1 MFTKMPQVSQ
11 GINTGLSNVSQAI
24 QETCV
29 HPVCQQ
35 ATRWGSQD
43 GSKIIFKCELIL
55 AAKQVNS
62 KENTHHAENEI
73 KESSV

>member
-1 MFTKMPQVSQ
+1 MS
-11 GINTGLSNVSQAI
+11 I
-24 QETCV
+24 QSASR
-29 HPVCQQ
+29 QQ
-35 ATRWGSQD
+35 GSQD

-55 AAKQVNS
+55 AAEQVNS